1 MIEEVNVFEGTA
13 AVRAGDVIRPG
24 EVAISGV
31 IEKKDGGFRWEYA
44 AGEVWASVPVPLSV
58 EIPLERVE
66 RRPTGVEKT
75 SFSLKIFKKSIKLS
89 GNYGFDPA
97 TYDKIDTIGRICL
110 PDGTPLPVWV
120 EKTVWRETGTET
132 VTLTADDAEA
142 EARAQ
147 MRQLVREETEG
158 GVLLEKSFR
167 GSLRDGV
174 WRLDGL
180 LTVSRQIGVT
190 REFAVEDE
198 KS

>member
-1 MIEEVNVFEGTA
+1 M
-13 AVRAGDVIRPG
+13 
-24 EVAISGV
+24 
-31 IEKKDGGFRWEYA
+31 
-44 AGEVWASVPVPLSV
+44 
-58 EIPLERVE
+58 
-66 RRPTGVEKT
+66 
-75 SFSLKIFKKSIKLS
+75 
-89 GNYGFDPA
+89 
-97 TYDKIDTIGRICL
+97 
-110 PDGTPLPVWV
+110 WV

-167 GSLRDGV
+167 GSLRGDV